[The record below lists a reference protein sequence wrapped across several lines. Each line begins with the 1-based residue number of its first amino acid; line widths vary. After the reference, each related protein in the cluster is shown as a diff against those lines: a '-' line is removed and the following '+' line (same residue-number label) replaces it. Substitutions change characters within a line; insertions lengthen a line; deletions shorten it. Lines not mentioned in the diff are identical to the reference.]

1 MARFTYLE
9 TLGAIIDSGL
19 VPVFYNADME
29 TSRNVIGA
37 VAKGGSRCIEWTN
50 RGDFADEQFGELM
63 KWARKE
69 HPGLILGV
77 GSVEDAPTAVSY
89 MQKGADFVVGPV
101 SRKEVAVAC
110 NRRNIP
116 YSPGCSTPTE
126 VLEAEEAGALLVK
139 VFPGQVLTSSFVKA
153 LLGPRKRCQIMPT
166 GGVSATAKSI
176 YEWLS
181 AGVSSMGIGSS
192 LISKDLV
199 AAKDWD
205 ALSAKV
211 AQCLHWIK
219 VGRNK
224 LRAAEGEIFLR
235 IHHMGIVSE
244 NLDATLDGMTAVGFN
259 LRQRNGSGFVTL
271 GGGSE
276 LEIGPADGMREH
288 GHLAIEVTDM
298 DKALEIVKAQG
309 IEPEGEPL
317 LRGTV
322 KLSYLK
328 GEPWGLKI
336 PTHFYCLYS
345 EEIDE
350 VAGA

>member
-9 TLGAIIDSGL
+9 TLGAMIDSGL

-63 KWARKE
+63 KWVRKE

-116 YSPGCSTPTE
+116 YSPGCATPTE

-139 VFPGQVLTSSFVKA
+139 VFPGQVLTSKFVKA
-153 LLGPRKRCQIMPT
+153 LLGPRKRCHIMPT
-166 GGVSATAKSI
+166 GGVSATAESI
-176 YEWLS
+176 YDWLS

-192 LISKDLV
+192 LISKDIV

-211 AQCLHWIK
+211 TQCLHWIK
-219 VGRNK
+219 VARNK

-235 IHHMGIVSE
+235 VHHVGVVSE
-244 NLDATLDGMTAVGFN
+244 NLDATVDGMIEVGFK
-259 LRQRNGSGFVTL
+259 LRQRNGSAFVTL

-276 LEIGPADGMREH
+276 LEIGAAEGMREH
-288 GHLAIEVTDM
+288 GHLAIEVTDL
-298 DKALEIVKAQG
+298 DKALEIVRGQG

-336 PTHFYCLYS
+336 PTHFYCLHS